1 MPLLPWQCLCCCCCR
16 LQLPLLNTL
25 QPRSHYH
32 TLLLPLLLL
41 LLPPLLQPLPFLLLL
56 STHPLQCLPTHH
68 NQQQLQQLPL
78 LPVTP
83 GAL

>member
-1 MPLLPWQCLCCCCCR
+1 
-16 LQLPLLNTL
+16 LLNTL

-32 TLLLPLLLL
+32 TLLLLPL
-41 LLPPLLQPLPFLLLL
+41 LLPPLLPPLPFLLLL
-56 STHPLQCLPTHH
+56 STHPLQRLPTHH